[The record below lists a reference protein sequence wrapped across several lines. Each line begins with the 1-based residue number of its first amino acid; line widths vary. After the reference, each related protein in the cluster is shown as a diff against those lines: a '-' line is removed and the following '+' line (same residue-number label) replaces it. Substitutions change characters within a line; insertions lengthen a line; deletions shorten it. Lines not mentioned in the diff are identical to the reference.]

1 MFSVMS
7 TAGHACHCK
16 HTCRS
21 SCAQSPPCCGTFGGR
36 GTSLLCAGLKNL
48 QKVCLADS
56 ALMRSSQHS
65 KTPGLSLR
73 SESLQPGGSR
83 GLKFRFELVDALAPP
98 KAAFKCLLSCREA
111 SPTLGRH

>member
-1 MFSVMS
+1 MLSVMS
-7 TAGHACHCK
+7 TAGHACHCR
-16 HTCRS
+16 HTCHS
-21 SCAQSPPCCGTFGGR
+21 SCAKSPPRCGTFGGR

-73 SESLQPGGSR
+73 GESLQPGGSS
-83 GLKFRFELVDALAPP
+83 GLTIQSELVDAWAPP
-98 KAAFKCLLSCREA
+98 KAAFKCLPSCREA